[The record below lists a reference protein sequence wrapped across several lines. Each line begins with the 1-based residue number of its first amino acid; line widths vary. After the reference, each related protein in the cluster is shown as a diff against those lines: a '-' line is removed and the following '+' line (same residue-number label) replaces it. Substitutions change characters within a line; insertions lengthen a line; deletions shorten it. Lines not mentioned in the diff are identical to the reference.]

1 MYWDNDHMDGGW
13 AVLMMLGM
21 LIFWTAVVV
30 AIVWTIHSA
39 RSSNVPSAGPQTS
52 RPGGSYGN
60 AEDILANR
68 LATGEIDAEEYQTR
82 LDVLRSTN
90 VR

>member
-1 MYWDNDHMDGGW
+1 MYWDNDHMDGSW
-13 AVLMMLGM
+13 AVPMMLGM

-30 AIVWTIHSA
+30 AIIWAIHSA
-39 RSSNVPSAGPQTS
+39 RSSNVPNAGSQTS
-52 RPGGSYGN
+52 RPGGSGGN

-68 LATGEIDAEEYQTR
+68 LARGEIDAEEYQTR
-82 LDVLRSTN
+82 LDALRSTN